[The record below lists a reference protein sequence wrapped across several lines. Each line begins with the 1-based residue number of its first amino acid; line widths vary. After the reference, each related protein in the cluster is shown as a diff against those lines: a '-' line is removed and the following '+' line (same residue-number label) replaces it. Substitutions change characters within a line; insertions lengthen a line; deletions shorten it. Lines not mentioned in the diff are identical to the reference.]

1 MRGMMKNHLL
11 TLALVTFATA
21 STPLLAQAPAR
32 QTDKAVMP
40 GSTTSPPP
48 LTGGNPNTHE
58 GHASTTCAKGASAE
72 EKNAARPEC
81 PQLDS
86 VIPRGVTANNGLTA
100 GSNGNGAVRDT
111 PNTSARRPR

>member
-1 MRGMMKNHLL
+1 MRGLMKNHLL

-21 STPLLAQAPAR
+21 STLSLAQAPASL
-32 QTDKAVMP
+32 TDKAVMP

-48 LTGGNPNTHE
+48 LTGGNPNPHE

-86 VIPRGVTANNGLTA
+86 VIPRGVTANNGAATETSRRGTVGNTA
-100 GSNGNGAVRDT
+100 TTQGR
-111 PNTSARRPR
+111 